1 MNQNRYQLF
10 LRRIWVILY
19 DYYFLH
25 GMVHVYAKIGQSSF
39 FLIWAI
45 ATGILTGCAI
55 VLIRLIA
62 GSLEEVFLFHNYP
75 VSLTPILIFAPLAGI
90 AVSCAIKSWLSHS
103 NSSADMTLLIQSIRE
118 RNPKLI
124 KLETLSHI
132 FASSL
137 TVGTGGSAG
146 LTTPSVLTGASIGG
160 NIGRMLHI
168 APDKSIRL
176 MSCGTAAGIAAIF
189 GSPIAGVLFAVE
201 VLLPQMS
208 IGTLVP
214 VLLAAAS
221 ATVIAQITLGS
232 MPFFHMP
239 VHAWAVETIPLYA
252 VLGVFCALTG
262 IYMIRT
268 NYALSEK
275 LMRWFPK
282 TGRRMLAGGFLVSVL
297 ILLLPTLSGEGIFFI
312 QEPLREHTLN
322 GAPISFLGSLGVSQT
337 ASVLL
342 LAGMLVLI
350 KIIATSVT
358 LACGGSGGFF
368 APSLFT
374 GAFAGFLLERFFHL
388 FHWQK
393 TDDANFIALGMCG
406 VFTSTFHAP
415 LTGIFLVVEMTG
427 SYALMIPLIV
437 VGAISYFITVFFE
450 DSSIYTRDPH
460 AYDDAYA
467 PESNPD
473 DPETIDFL
481 VNRNFTP
488 ISAENT
494 PDWKSIIASADGND
508 FPVLDKNGILLGIVR
523 RNLVSDSETAIFDL
537 ASLITHPLGVV
548 KTTDS
553 PLLVRAAMKIFSLDQ
568 LPVTDSR
575 RRFAGF
581 ISKDKIG

>member
-1 MNQNRYQLF
+1 
-10 LRRIWVILY
+10 
-19 DYYFLH
+19 
-25 GMVHVYAKIGQSSF
+25 
-39 FLIWAI
+39 
-45 ATGILTGCAI
+45 
-55 VLIRLIA
+55 
-62 GSLEEVFLFHNYP
+62 
-75 VSLTPILIFAPLAGI
+75 
-90 AVSCAIKSWLSHS
+90 
-103 NSSADMTLLIQSIRE
+103 
-118 RNPKLI
+118 
-124 KLETLSHI
+124 
-132 FASSL
+132 
-137 TVGTGGSAG
+137 
-146 LTTPSVLTGASIGG
+146 
-160 NIGRMLHI
+160 
-168 APDKSIRL
+168 
-176 MSCGTAAGIAAIF
+176 
-189 GSPIAGVLFAVE
+189 
-201 VLLPQMS
+201 
-208 IGTLVP
+208 
-214 VLLAAAS
+214 
-221 ATVIAQITLGS
+221 
-232 MPFFHMP
+232 
-239 VHAWAVETIPLYA
+239 
-252 VLGVFCALTG
+252 
-262 IYMIRT
+262 
-268 NYALSEK
+268 
-275 LMRWFPK
+275 
-282 TGRRMLAGGFLVSVL
+282 
-297 ILLLPTLSGEGIFFI
+297 
-312 QEPLREHTLN
+312 
-322 GAPISFLGSLGVSQT
+322 
-337 ASVLL
+337 
-342 LAGMLVLI
+342 MLVLI

-450 DSSIYTRDPH
+450 DSSIYTQDPH

-467 PESNPD
+467 PESNPG
-473 DPETIDFL
+473 DPETIALL

-508 FPVLDKNGILLGIVR
+508 FPVLDKNGMLLGIVR